1 MQPDPSL
8 TDTALTSLASVDLR
22 IDAGFVVPVQP
33 EGVLKGHAVLVAGEQ
48 IVAIMPTAD
57 ADVRYRAKET
67 IVLPTHVLIPGLVNG
82 HTHAAMTLLR
92 GIADDVP
99 LLPWL
104 QQHIWP
110 REARYVAPDFVFDG
124 SLLAAAEMLQG
135 GITTCA
141 DMYFHPAEAAR
152 AFDAAGMR
160 AVLGIPVL
168 DFPTP
173 YAADADAYLQRGLAA
188 RDAFAGAARLHF
200 ALAPHAP
207 YTVGDDTWRK
217 IVMFARQLDLP
228 IVTHLAETGTEMN
241 DALRATGATPL
252 ARLDALG
259 VTGPSFVAIHG
270 VHLSSADIA
279 VLVAQGSHV
288 VHCPASNMKLG
299 SGIAPVQAMQDA
311 GLNVSLGT
319 DGAASNNRLDLF
331 AEMRLASLLAKVA
344 TGDAAAVPA
353 ATALRMA
360 TLNGAKA
367 LGLEAMIGSLQPGK
381 LADLVAVDLGGI
393 GTSPVYDPVSHLVH
407 AAGRECVT
415 DVWVS
420 GARIVRDRQLQ
431 TIDTAALLHRTR
443 AWQRQLAIP
452 LTP

>member
-1 MQPDPSL
+1 MNSL
-8 TDTALTSLASVDLR
+8 TSVDLR
-22 IDAGFVVPVQP
+22 IDAGFLVPVQP
-33 EGVLKGHAVLVAGEQ
+33 EGVLKGHAVLVSGET
-48 IVAIMPTAD
+48 IVAIVPVATAD
-57 ADVRYRAKET
+57 ARYVAKET
-67 IVLPTHVLIPGLVNG
+67 LVLPAHVLMPGLVNA
-82 HTHAAMTLLR
+82 HTHAAMSLLR

-110 REARYVAPDFVFDG
+110 REARFVAPDFVFDG
-124 SLLAAAEMLQG
+124 TLLAAAEMLQG
-135 GITTCA
+135 GTTTCA
-141 DMYFHPAEAAR
+141 DMYFHPADAAR
-152 AFDAAGMR
+152 AFDTAGMR

-173 YAADADAYLQRGLAA
+173 YAADADAYLQQGLAA
-188 RDAFAGAARLHF
+188 RDAFASMSRLRF

-228 IVTHLAETGTEMN
+228 IVTHLAETRQEVD

-259 VTGPSFVAIHG
+259 VTGPSFIAVHG
-270 VHLSSADIA
+270 VHLTPSDLA

-288 VHCPASNMKLG
+288 VHCPASNMKLA
-299 SGIAPVQAMQDA
+299 SGIAPVQAMLDA
-311 GLNVSLGT
+311 GLNVSIGT

-331 AEMRLASLLAKVA
+331 SEMRLASLLAKVA
-344 TGDAAAVPA
+344 TGNAAAVPA

-360 TLNGAKA
+360 TLNGAQA
-367 LGLEAMIGSLQPGK
+367 LGLDAMIGSLQPGK
-381 LADLVAVDLGGI
+381 LADLIAVDLGGVDS
-393 GTSPVYDPVSHLVH
+393 SPVFDPVSHLVH
-407 AAGRECVT
+407 VAGRECVT
-415 DVWVS
+415 DVWIS

-431 TIDTAALLHRTR
+431 TIDTEALLHRTR